1 VSLGII
7 IVYGICMVK
16 NAVKNLDDNVVRS
29 LLVEEG
35 FEEERSNSIKEIVRN
50 VVGSNFDLDL
60 DEETPNSE
68 A

>member
-1 VSLGII
+1 
-7 IVYGICMVK
+7 MVK
-16 NAVKNLDDNVVRS
+16 SAVKNLDDNVVRS

-35 FEEERSNSIKEIVRN
+35 FEEDRSNSIEEIVRN